1 MLIFGPLVW
10 ATTSPETLTLAS
22 ASASEV
28 TAEPSTTSR
37 AGSATLSPGPP
48 ETFSTSTTSPTA
60 TLYCLPP
67 VLTMAYTEGSYLSSG
82 AARVGAAEGRV
93 EDATGSRLP
102 DGPGGRRT
110 LRRPP
115 LIIRRI
121 AVLRRRGGRLR
132 R

>member
-10 ATTSPETLTLAS
+10 ATTSPLTLTLAS

-67 VLTMAYTEGSYLSSG
+67 VLTMAYTEGSYLSVRVPRAWAQQKG
-82 AARVGAAEGRV
+82 ASRTRRDPAYRTAPAAV
-93 EDATGSRLP
+93 ERSTFM
-102 DGPGGRRT
+102 
-110 LRRPP
+110 
-115 LIIRRI
+115 IHRRI
-121 AVLRRRGGRLR
+121 GLLSGRTAG
-132 R
+132 